1 MRGLLSLQAIPY
13 HHCMSVV
20 VVQGVTKQFGVQTV
34 LDNVSLEIGSGET
47 IGLVGANGAGKTT
60 LFRLITREFAPDLGT
75 VTRAK
80 GIEIGYLHQ
89 EPDVSQDRTLH
100 EEVGSVF
107 AGLLALE
114 SKLHG
119 LGERIAHAHD
129 DPSLPDLMADYDRVN
144 SEFIAAGG
152 HTFETRLNEIIG
164 GLGFVEAD
172 HALPMSALSG
182 GQRCRAALGKL
193 LLEEKPLLLLDEPT
207 NHLDI
212 DAVRWLEKFLAGH
225 RTGAVII
232 SHDRYLLDRIC
243 TRIVEVANR
252 KVASFSGNY
261 TTYAETR
268 ALRELTRQREYEKN
282 AVFIA
287 KERDFIARHLAG
299 QRSQQA
305 KGRRTRLE
313 RQLAAGE
320 FVTEVSKTQRKA
332 RIAFDKT
339 DSTAGTVLRVD
350 ELSMAFGEKAL
361 FSGLTFQVHA
371 GDRVGITGPN
381 GVGKSTLLRII
392 LGETPPTH
400 GEFSFAARLNV
411 GYYAQDRC
419 DLDLKRTV
427 VEELRAV
434 RPEFSEHDARSYAAR
449 FMFRGDDAFKT
460 IGTLSGGEQ
469 SRVRLATLILTQ
481 PDLLVLDEP
490 TNHLDIPSRE
500 ALEEALREFGG
511 TIIAVSHDRY
521 FLDRIVGRLLVM
533 RPLDCRMYEGNY
545 SFYLQELERH
555 RSAMKGGTSARKK
568 IKGGGKKNNEG
579 PGSRSKRSP
588 FDHLSTE
595 ELEALVIERETQL
608 ADLHEKFGDPAVCK
622 NAEQLAEL
630 REESEAVAAEL
641 AEIDAAWQGRADQ
654 AP

>member
-1 MRGLLSLQAIPY
+1 
-13 HHCMSVV
+13 MSVV

-34 LDNVSLEIGSGET
+34 LEDVSLEIGSGET

-60 LFRLITREFAPDLGT
+60 LFRLITREITPDLGT

-80 GIEIGYLHQ
+80 GVEIGYLKQ
-89 EPDVSQDRTLH
+89 EPEVLPDRTLH

-119 LGERIAHAHD
+119 LGERIARAHD
-129 DPSLPDLMADYDRVN
+129 DASLPDLMEQYDRVN

-152 HTFETRLNEIIG
+152 HTFEARLNEILG
-164 GLGFVEAD
+164 GLGFAEAD
-172 HALPMSALSG
+172 HALPMAALSG

-193 LLEEKPLLLLDEPT
+193 LLEDKPLLLLDEPT

-212 DAVRWLEKFLAGH
+212 DAVRWLEKFLTGH
-225 RTGAVII
+225 RTGAIII
-232 SHDRYLLDRIC
+232 SHDRYLLDRLC
-243 TRIVEVANR
+243 TRIVEVADR
-252 KVASFSGNY
+252 KVAGFPGNY
-261 TTYAETR
+261 SNYAETK
-268 ALRELTRQREYEKN
+268 ALRELTRRREYEKH
-282 AVFIA
+282 AAFIA

-299 QRSQQA
+299 QRSRQA

-320 FVTEVSKTQRKA
+320 FVTEVSKTRQRA
-332 RIAFDKT
+332 RITFDKT
-339 DSTAGTVLRVD
+339 ESVGGTVLRVD
-350 ELSMAFGEKAL
+350 ELSRAFGEKAL

-381 GVGKSTLLRII
+381 GVGKSTLLKIL
-392 LGETPPTH
+392 LGEIPPTQ
-400 GEFSFAARLNV
+400 GEFSFAARLNI
-411 GYYAQDRC
+411 GYYAQDRN
-419 DLDLKRTV
+419 DLDPTRSV
-427 VEELRAV
+427 VDELRAV

-449 FMFRGDDAFKT
+449 FMFRGDDAFKA

-533 RPLDCRMYEGNY
+533 RPLECRMYEGDY
-545 SFYLQELERH
+545 SFYLQELERN
-555 RSAMKGGTSARKK
+555 RTITKGASPARKK
-568 IKGGGKKNNEG
+568 IKGGGKKDNKG
-579 PGSRSKRSP
+579 PDSRSRRSP

-595 ELEALVIERETQL
+595 ELEALVIERESQL
-608 ADLHEKFGDPAVCK
+608 AALHERFGDPTVCK
-622 NAEQLAEL
+622 DAEQLAEL
-630 REESEAVAAEL
+630 QEESEAVAAEL
-641 AEIDAAWQGRADQ
+641 AEIDAAWQERADQ
-654 AP
+654 AS